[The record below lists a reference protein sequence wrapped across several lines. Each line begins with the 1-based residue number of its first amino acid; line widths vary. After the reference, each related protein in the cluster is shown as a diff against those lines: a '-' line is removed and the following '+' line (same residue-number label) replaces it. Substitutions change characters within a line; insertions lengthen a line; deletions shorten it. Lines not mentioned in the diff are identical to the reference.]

1 MQINENYRIEAD
13 DLNYILLKIYQK
25 KDETYDYKPIG
36 YYANM
41 QQALIGMVNRD
52 LRETTGFLEYKMI
65 MNRLDELEKD
75 IKKFLKNI

>member
-13 DLNYILLKIYQK
+13 DLNYILLKISQK

-41 QQALIGMVNRD
+41 Q
-52 LRETTGFLEYKMI
+52 
-65 MNRLDELEKD
+65 
-75 IKKFLKNI
+75 